1 MAREKAFASF
11 LGCIAPNRYPQLE
24 LATSF
29 VMQKLGYELVDM
41 ERASCC
47 PAPGVFRSFNKVDWM
62 VAAARNICIAEKLD
76 LNILTICN
84 GCFGTL
90 ADVNKHLKTDE
101 EARNQVN
108 ERLKELGDYEFKGTI
123 EVRHLAEVL
132 AFEVSPAAIAP
143 LLTRKVK
150 AKAAIHYGCHLL
162 KPSAIKQLDNPEKP
176 HMLEDLVKV
185 LGVESLEFKDKHTCC
200 GAGGG
205 LKSFSA
211 PDSMVIL
218 AEKMKNIK
226 EVQPDFILDTCPFC
240 HLQFETGQDY
250 LNKNYGMSYDIPVI
264 HIAQIMAY
272 CMGMD
277 EKKVGLQYQMM
288 GKNYAFEAEEIVC
301 D

>member
-1 MAREKAFASF
+1 MAKEKSFASF

-76 LNILTICN
+76 RNILTICN

-90 ADVNKHLKTDE
+90 ADVNKHLKADE
-101 EARNQVN
+101 AAREQVN

-123 EVRHLAEVL
+123 EVRHVAEVL
-132 AFEVSPAAIAP
+132 AFEVTPAAIKP

-176 HMLEDLVKV
+176 HMLEDLVAV
-185 LGVESLEFKDKHTCC
+185 LGVESLDFKDKHTCC

-205 LKSFSA
+205 VKSFS
-211 PDSMVIL
+211 PYDSMVIL
-218 AEKMKNIK
+218 AEKMKNIS
-226 EVQPDFILDTCPFC
+226 EVNPDFILDTCPFC
-240 HLQFETGQDY
+240 HLQFETGQEY
-250 LNKNYGMSYDIPVI
+250 LNKNFNSNYDIPVI
-264 HIAQIMAY
+264 HIAQLMAY
-272 CMGMD
+272 CMGLD
-277 EKKVGLQYQMM
+277 ENLVGIQYQLM
-288 GKNYAFEAEEIVC
+288 GKNYSLGAEAIVC

>member
-24 LATSF
+24 LATNF
-29 VMQKLGYELVDM
+29 VMKKLGYEIEDM

-62 VAAARNICIAEKLD
+62 VAAARNICIAEKKDLD
-76 LNILTICN
+76 ILTICN

-90 ADVNKHLKTDE
+90 ADVNKHLKADE
-101 EARNQVN
+101 TARNLVN
-108 ERLKELGDYEFKGTI
+108 ERLKDLGDYEFKGTI
-123 EVRHLAEVL
+123 DVRHVAEVL

-143 LLTRKVK
+143 LLTRKLK
-150 AKAAIHYGCHLL
+150 ARAAIHYGCHLL

-176 HMLEDLVKV
+176 HMLEDLVAV
-185 LGVESLEFKDKHTCC
+185 LGVESVDFKDKHTCC

-218 AEKMKNIK
+218 AEKMKNISAVK
-226 EVQPDFILDTCPFC
+226 PDFILDTCPFC

-250 LNKNYGMSYDIPVI
+250 LNKNFNTGYDIPVI
-264 HIAQIMAY
+264 HLAQIMAY
-272 CMGMD
+272 CMGLD
-277 EKKVGLQYQMM
+277 EKLVGIQYQLM
-288 GKNYAFEAEEIVC
+288 GKNYSLASEAIVC